1 MPPVL
6 FVCGVYPHVYRC
18 RVRQTVVRDDLVSRT
33 DEIARSKA
41 MAWWIAGVLAVLLV
55 LFFSLYW
62 RALTEARQLVNLYVL
77 VLLEEKVYGAQRTA
91 LLDFIAQS
99 NAKNAAELGTAVNL
113 ATTGMALRMKG
124 NTLGVAGILW
134 KAKSAGTKH

>member
-1 MPPVL
+1 
-6 FVCGVYPHVYRC
+6 
-18 RVRQTVVRDDLVSRT
+18 
-33 DEIARSKA
+33 